1 LRPSVGG
8 VQIKLPADWTDE
20 DVDGLGRA
28 AALQSKVTL
37 TSNWQGG
44 TFSLRRAGNL
54 PEAHFEVGTQA
65 AIHASDRD
73 GYHDTYAGKFAWI
86 AKLDQCCL
94 GKRQR
99 GIDKTA
105 MPKALVSHTS
115 FFIA

>member
-1 LRPSVGG
+1 
-8 VQIKLPADWTDE
+8 
-20 DVDGLGRA
+20 VDGLGRA
-28 AALQSKVTL
+28 AALVQRKVTL
-37 TSNWQGG
+37 SC
-44 TFSLRRAGNL
+44 NL
-54 PEAHFEVGTQA
+54 AVSFVEIHFEVGTQA